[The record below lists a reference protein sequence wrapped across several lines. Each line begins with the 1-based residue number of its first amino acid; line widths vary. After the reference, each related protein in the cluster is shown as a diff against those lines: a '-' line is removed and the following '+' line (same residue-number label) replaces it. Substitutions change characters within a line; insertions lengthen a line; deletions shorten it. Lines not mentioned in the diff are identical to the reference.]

1 MRRDRHAEVACRGLA
16 KMTHTASIVDAILER
31 LSHQALDAYEVFSAS
46 SKGLT
51 IEIKDGAIDVF
62 VAAENTGLSLRVL
75 KGHRLG
81 FAFCTDLSPDA
92 VSDLVDGVVHGARS
106 ADPDP
111 FVGFPS
117 PPRET
122 LPELEQ
128 FDHELKRRPLEEKID
143 RARHLE
149 AAAKSTDPR
158 IKKVRKA
165 AYGETTGTV
174 AICNHTGLSLSY
186 QKTLVSG
193 SVLVVA
199 EQGKDAE
206 MGWDYGFSPFFDHL
220 DMDAIGATAARR
232 ALAMLGGRPLKSMQV
247 PAILPT
253 WIASDVL
260 QVLSASFMADNVQ
273 KGKSM
278 LVGRTGE
285 PLFSPHVT
293 IVDDGLYPHG
303 MASSPFDDEG
313 CLHHRSLLVAGGVVQ
328 GFLHDQYTANKENR
342 RSTGNAGR
350 HGIKMPP
357 AVQATNLYVQEG
369 LTETDSLISSLHEGL
384 MVTDLM
390 GLHTANPIS
399 GDFSVGATGL
409 WIEKGETAFP
419 VRGIAISGN
428 LIELFKNVD
437 GVGSDLKF
445 YGPFGSPS
453 LRVSKLNIA
462 GSGS

>member
-1 MRRDRHAEVACRGLA
+1 
-16 KMTHTASIVDAILER
+16 MTHTAPILDAILER
-31 LSHQALDAYEVFSAS
+31 LSHQALDAYEVFSTS

-51 IEIKDGAIDVF
+51 IEIKDGDIDVF
-62 VAAENTGLSLRVL
+62 VAAENMGLSLRVL
-75 KGHRLG
+75 KDHRLG

-92 VSDLVDGVVHGARS
+92 ISDLVDRVVHGAHA

-117 PPRET
+117 PPRQA
-122 LPELEQ
+122 LPQLQQ
-128 FDHELKRRPLEEKID
+128 FDHGLKGRPLKEKID
-143 RARHLE
+143 LARRLE
-149 AAAKSTDPR
+149 AAARSTDPR
-158 IKKVRKA
+158 IRKVRKA
-165 AYGETTGTV
+165 AYGETTGAV
-174 AICNHTGLSLSY
+174 SICNHTGLNLSY

-193 SVLVVA
+193 SVLAVA
-199 EQGKDAE
+199 EQGEDAQI
-206 MGWDYGFSPFFDHL
+206 GWDYGFSPFFEHL
-220 DMDAIGATAARR
+220 DMDAIGAAAAKR
-232 ALAMLGGRPLKSMQV
+232 ALEMLGARPLKSVQV
-247 PAILPT
+247 PAIFPT
-253 WIASDVL
+253 WVASDIL

-285 PLFSPHVT
+285 SLFSPHVT
-293 IVDDGLYPHG
+293 ILDDGLYPHG

-313 CLHHRSLLVAGGVVQ
+313 CLHQRSLLVGGGIVQ

-342 RSTGNAGR
+342 HSTGNAGR
-350 HGIKMPP
+350 HGIRMPP
-357 AVQATNLYVQEG
+357 AVQATNLYVEEG
-369 LTETDSLISSLHEGL
+369 LAEPGSLVSSLDKGL
-384 MVTDLM
+384 MVTDIM
-390 GLHTANPIS
+390 GLHMADPIS

-453 LRVSKLNIA
+453 LRVAKLNIA
-462 GSGS
+462 GSGR

>member
-1 MRRDRHAEVACRGLA
+1 
-16 KMTHTASIVDAILER
+16 MTDTASMMDALMER
-31 LSHQALDAYEVFSAS
+31 LSHEALDAYEVFSSA

-51 IEIKDGAIDVF
+51 IEIKDGVIDVF

-75 KGHRLG
+75 KGQRLG
-81 FAFCTDLSPDA
+81 FAFCTDMAPDA
-92 VSDLVDGVVHGARS
+92 VADLVDEVVQGIHS

-111 FVGFPS
+111 FVGFPA
-117 PPRET
+117 PPREA
-122 LPELEQ
+122 LPQLEQ
-128 FDHELKRRPLEEKID
+128 FDHKLKRRPLGEKIEQTK
-143 RARHLE
+143 RLE
-149 AAAKSTDPR
+149 AAARSADPR

-174 AICNHTGLSLSY
+174 TICNHTGLRLAY

-193 SVLVVA
+193 SILVVA
-199 EQGKDAE
+199 EQGQHAE
-206 MGWDYGFSPFFDHL
+206 IGWDFGFSPFFEQL
-220 DMDAIGATAARR
+220 DMDLIGAAAARR
-232 ALAMLGGRPLKSMQV
+232 AVDMLGARPLRSMQV

-253 WIASDVL
+253 WVASDIL

-285 PLFSPHVT
+285 TLLSPHVT
-293 IVDDGLYPHG
+293 IVDDGLYRHG

-313 CLHHRSLLVAGGVVQ
+313 SLHDRSVLVARGVVQ
-328 GFLHDQYTANKENR
+328 GFLHDQYTANKEDR

-350 HGIKMPP
+350 QGIKMPP
-357 AVQATNLYVQEG
+357 AVQATNFYVEEG
-369 LTETDSLISSLHEGL
+369 PTEADRLLSSVDAGL
-384 MVTDLM
+384 MVTDMM

-399 GDFSVGATGL
+399 GDFSVGVTGL

-428 LIELFKNVD
+428 LIDLFKSVD
-437 GVGSDLKF
+437 AVGNDLKF
-445 YGPFGSPS
+445 YGPFGSPT
-453 LRVSKLNIA
+453 LRVSQLNIA
-462 GSGS
+462 GSGD

>member
-1 MRRDRHAEVACRGLA
+1 MVD
-16 KMTHTASIVDAILER
+16 SIMER
-31 LSHQALDAYEVFSAS
+31 LSHKALDAYEVFSTS

-51 IEIKDGAIDVF
+51 IQIKDGTIDVF
-62 VAAENTGLSLRVL
+62 VAAENTGVSLRVL
-75 KGHRLG
+75 KNQRLG

-92 VSDLVDGVVHGARS
+92 MSDLVDRVVQGAHA

-111 FVGFPS
+111 FCGFPS
-117 PPRET
+117 PPRGT
-122 LPELEQ
+122 LPQLEQ
-128 FDHELKRRPLEEKID
+128 FDHELKRRPLEEKIE
-143 RARHLE
+143 RAKHLE
-149 AAAKSTDPR
+149 AAARSTDPR
-158 IKKVRKA
+158 IRKVRKA

-174 AICNHTGLSLSY
+174 AICNHTGLRLSY

-193 SVLVVA
+193 SISVVA
-199 EQGKDAE
+199 EQGEDAQV
-206 MGWDYGFSPFFDHL
+206 GWDYGFSPFFEQL
-220 DMDAIGATAARR
+220 DMDAIGTAAARR
-232 ALAMLGGRPLKSMQV
+232 AVDMLGARPLKSMQV
-247 PAILPT
+247 PAILPP
-253 WIASDVL
+253 WVGSDVL

-278 LVGRTGE
+278 LGGRTGE
-285 PLFSPHVT
+285 SLFSPHVT
-293 IVDDGLYPHG
+293 IVDDGLYPCG

-313 CLHHRSLLVAGGVVQ
+313 SLHDRSVLVQGGVVQ
-328 GFLHDQYTANKENR
+328 GFLHDQYTANKEDR

-350 HGIKMPP
+350 HGISAPP
-357 AVQATNLYVQEG
+357 AVEATNFYVQKG
-369 LTETDSLISSLHEGL
+369 PTETDRLLSSVDEGL
-384 MVTDLM
+384 MVTDMM

-419 VRGIAISGN
+419 VRGIAVSGN

-445 YGPFGSPS
+445 YGPFGSPT

-462 GSGS
+462 GGGG

>member
-1 MRRDRHAEVACRGLA
+1 
-16 KMTHTASIVDAILER
+16 MTDMASILDAVMDR
-31 LSHQALDAYEVFSAS
+31 LSHKGLDAYEVFSTAS
-46 SKGLT
+46 HGLT
-51 IEIKDGAIDVF
+51 IEIRDGAIDVF

-75 KGHRLG
+75 KGQRLG
-81 FAFCTDLSPDA
+81 FAFSTDLSPDA
-92 VSDLVDGVVHGARS
+92 VSDLADGVVQGARS
-106 ADPDP
+106 SDPDP

-117 PPRET
+117 PPRQT
-122 LPELEQ
+122 PPQLEQ
-128 FDHELKRRPLEEKID
+128 FDHELKRRPLEEKIEQAK
-143 RARHLE
+143 RLE

-174 AICNHTGLSLSY
+174 AICNHTGLRLSY
-186 QKTLVSG
+186 RKTLVSG
-193 SVLVVA
+193 SILVVA
-199 EQGKDAE
+199 EQGKNAE
-206 MGWDYGFSPFFDHL
+206 IGWDYGFSPFFEQL
-220 DMDAIGATAARR
+220 DMDLIGAAAARR
-232 ALAMLGGRPLKSMQV
+232 AVDMLGARPLRSMQV

-253 WIASDVL
+253 WVACDVL

-273 KGKSM
+273 KRKSV

-285 PLFSPHVT
+285 SLFSPHVT
-293 IVDDGLYPHG
+293 IVDDGLYRYG

-313 CLHHRSLLVAGGVVQ
+313 SLHDRSVLVAQGVVQ
-328 GFLHDQYTANKENR
+328 GFLHDQYTANKEGC

-357 AVQATNLYVQEG
+357 AVQATNFYVQKG
-369 LTETDSLISSLHEGL
+369 STEADRLVSSVDAGL
-384 MVTDLM
+384 MVTDMM
-390 GLHTANPIS
+390 GLHTADPIS
-399 GDFSVGATGL
+399 GDFSVGVTGL

-437 GVGSDLKF
+437 AVGSDLKF

-453 LRVSKLNIA
+453 LRVSKLNVA
-462 GSGS
+462 GCDS

>member
-1 MRRDRHAEVACRGLA
+1 
-16 KMTHTASIVDAILER
+16 MTDTASMMDALMER
-31 LSHQALDAYEVFSAS
+31 LSHEALDAYEVFSSA

-75 KGHRLG
+75 KGQRLG

-92 VSDLVDGVVHGARS
+92 VADLVDEVVQAVHS

-111 FVGFPS
+111 FVGFPA
-117 PPRET
+117 PPREA
-122 LPELEQ
+122 PPQLEQ
-128 FDHELKRRPLEEKID
+128 FDHELKRRPLGEKIEQAK
-143 RARHLE
+143 RLE
-149 AAAKSTDPR
+149 AAARSADPR

-174 AICNHTGLSLSY
+174 TICNHTGLRLAY

-193 SVLVVA
+193 NILVVA
-199 EQGKDAE
+199 EQGQDAE
-206 MGWDYGFSPFFDHL
+206 IGWDFGFSPFFEQL
-220 DMDAIGATAARR
+220 DMDLIGAAAARR
-232 ALAMLGGRPLKSMQV
+232 AVDMLGARPLRSMQV

-253 WIASDVL
+253 WVASDIL

-285 PLFSPHVT
+285 TLLSPHVT
-293 IVDDGLYPHG
+293 IVDDGLYRHG

-313 CLHHRSLLVAGGVVQ
+313 SLHDRSVLVARGVVQ
-328 GFLHDQYTANKENR
+328 GFLHDQYTANKEDR

-350 HGIKMPP
+350 QGIRMPP
-357 AVQATNLYVQEG
+357 AVQTTNFYVEEG
-369 LTETDSLISSLHEGL
+369 PTEADRLLSSVEAGL
-384 MVTDLM
+384 MVTDMM

-399 GDFSVGATGL
+399 GDFSVGVTGL

-419 VRGIAISGN
+419 VRGIAMSGN
-428 LIELFKNVD
+428 LIELFKSVD
-437 GVGSDLKF
+437 AVGNDLKF
-445 YGPFGSPS
+445 YGPFGSPT
-453 LRVSKLNIA
+453 LRVSQLNIA
-462 GSGS
+462 GCGD

>member
-1 MRRDRHAEVACRGLA
+1 
-16 KMTHTASIVDAILER
+16 MTPTASILDTIMER
-31 LSHQALDAYEVFSAS
+31 LSHKALDAYEVFSTA

-51 IEIKDGAIDVF
+51 IQIKDGAIDVF
-62 VAAENTGLSLRVL
+62 VAAENTGVSLRVL
-75 KGHRLG
+75 KDQRLG

-92 VSDLVDGVVHGARS
+92 MSDLVDRVVQGADG

-111 FVGFPS
+111 FCGFPA
-117 PPRET
+117 PPRGT
-122 LPELEQ
+122 LPQLEQ
-128 FDHELKRRPLEEKID
+128 FDHELKRRPLEEKIE

-149 AAAKSTDPR
+149 AAARSTDPR

-174 AICNHTGLSLSY
+174 AICNHTGLRLSY

-193 SVLVVA
+193 SIFVVA
-199 EQGKDAE
+199 EQGEDAE
-206 MGWDYGFSPFFDHL
+206 VGWDYGFSPFFDQL
-220 DMDAIGATAARR
+220 DMGAIGTAAAKR
-232 ALAMLGGRPLKSMQV
+232 AVDMLGARPLKSMQV
-247 PAILPT
+247 PAILPA
-253 WIASDVL
+253 WVGSDVL

-285 PLFSPHVT
+285 AVFSPRVT
-293 IVDDGLYPHG
+293 IVDDGLYPCG

-313 CLHHRSLLVAGGVVQ
+313 SLHNRSVLVQGGVVQ
-328 GFLHDQYTANKENR
+328 GFLHDQYTANKEDR
-342 RSTGNAGR
+342 CSTGNAGR
-350 HGIKMPP
+350 HGISAPP
-357 AVQATNLYVQEG
+357 AVEATNFYVQKDP
-369 LTETDSLISSLHEGL
+369 TETDSLLSSVDEGL
-384 MVTDLM
+384 MVTDMM

-419 VRGIAISGN
+419 VKGIAISGN

-437 GVGSDLKF
+437 GVGTDLKF
-445 YGPFGSPS
+445 YGPFGCPT

-462 GSGS
+462 GCGG